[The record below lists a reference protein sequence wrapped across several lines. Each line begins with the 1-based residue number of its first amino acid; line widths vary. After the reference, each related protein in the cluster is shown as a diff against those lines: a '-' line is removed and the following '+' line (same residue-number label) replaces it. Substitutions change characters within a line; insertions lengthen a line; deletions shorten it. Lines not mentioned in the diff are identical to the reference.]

1 MKCVQSQSWLALS
14 IVAVAVG
21 FSDTVEDNRHANA
34 WAFVQFQWISLHI
47 LHMCTYPF
55 IMAEWLSGWV
65 CRWSKSTVDSTTCTE
80 SFVGCYWFLSIRSWL
95 MYNLCLCTDWIV
107 RHTSL
112 HMLWQLL
119 FRSLF
124 HMHTPLQRFRMHLTE
139 RILMLFIEYF
149 SAVCQTLYR
158 IHRFRLYVYRMGFSY
173 LPTSLV
179 VFDAHLWMQR
189 THNLPSALHSH
200 EKLCGASNFE
210 EWIKFCHRTISVLSN
225 RIRLNRAESRIHFN
239 RL

>member
-14 IVAVAVG
+14 IVGVAVG

-34 WAFVQFQWISLHI
+34 WAFVQFQWILLHI

-55 IMAEWLSGWV
+55 IMAEWLSV
-65 CRWSKSTVDSTTCTE
+65 ALRQIDSRFDYVHR

-112 HMLWQLL
+112 HMLWQML

-179 VFDAHLWMQR
+179 CVWR
-189 THNLPSALHSH
+189 TFMNATHPQFAKCIALPRKIVWS
-200 EKLCGASNFE
+200 
-210 EWIKFCHRTISVLSN
+210 
-225 RIRLNRAESRIHFN
+225 
-239 RL
+239 